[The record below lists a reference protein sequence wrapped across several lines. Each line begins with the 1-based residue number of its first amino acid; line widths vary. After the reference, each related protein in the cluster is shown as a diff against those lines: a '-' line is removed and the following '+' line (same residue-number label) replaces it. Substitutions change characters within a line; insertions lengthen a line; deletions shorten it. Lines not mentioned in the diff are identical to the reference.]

1 MPYIF
6 TKKFTVTQR
15 YESEALLHEAITS
28 DWSFDKLQREAMH
41 KNLSYRRINMQ
52 YDFRRAQSSEKA
64 KSVKGKERATQWF
77 EDIYDPHRKAKG
89 WTSAQ
94 ETEFRRKGEMGL
106 LDSLEE
112 QTDYADEWEIQARMR
127 QDMGLPQEGTP

>member
-6 TKKFTVTQR
+6 SPKFTVTQR

-28 DWSFDKLQREAMH
+28 DWSFDKMQREAMS

-52 YDFRRAQSSEKA
+52 YDFRRAQSTENA
-64 KSVKGKERATQWF
+64 KSGEGKERAAKWF
-77 EDIYDPHRKAKG
+77 EEVYDPHRKAKG

-94 ETEFRRKGEMGL
+94 ETEFRRKGQMGL
-106 LDSLEE
+106 LETLKETKEYITEE
-112 QTDYADEWEIQARMR
+112 EAYGKWAKAL
-127 QDMGLPQEGTP
+127 GV